1 MQAELT
7 SQDFQQQMLAE
18 LRGINGRLD
27 RLENRMD
34 KLEIEPNA
42 CLDGM
47 VPMATTIVITAG
59 AAVLFA
65 PSSRNWRRPLPVSS
79 RAPKA
84 YGQPDN
90 VLAQR

>member
-42 CLDGM
+42 YQW
-47 VPMATTIVITAG
+47 G
-59 AAVLFA
+59 A
-65 PSSRNWRRPLPVSS
+65 
-79 RAPKA
+79 
-84 YGQPDN
+84 
-90 VLAQR
+90 